1 MDYRGQDLDLRTAR
15 WSAAS
20 TEPSGWREATPV
32 APQPAQPAPAARG
45 AAARTSPIW
54 VDETLL
60 ACANQAFDV
69 ALAYRSAEVRL
80 EHLLLAM
87 TRVEAAATAL
97 EARGVR
103 VASLRRDSAVTI
115 AGEMP
120 VTNAD
125 GGASPRRSPE
135 LEDVLRLA
143 ASRAAHTGRAAS
155 IDDVV
160 QVLGDIGGDLP
171 GAELIVRH
179 FPRIARDFWST
190 PGASRAASLAGA
202 GHPIEGSDAERAPIP
217 ASFSLAP
224 VAQAALEPAIV
235 QRLFDRLADLERG
248 FADRLSALESAM
260 ARQSHTVHTD
270 FSPIDGRLASI
281 ENTLQHRPMGEGI
294 AAIDPALSDRLWAI
308 EHALGTERAERASA
322 ITALSDE
329 ITGVRSAVRLAAQ
342 NSEQTQ
348 GALVEQVQQLA
359 DGLEQHRR
367 DLAASVGDRI
377 ASIEQALDAQGM
389 RTNEAHA
396 VYNAELSEVHDALMK
411 ISANQHTLAGTI
423 DNWRN
428 NDSGE
433 IHLINTRIGAVHE
446 DGARRLAAIEKLC
459 ADVET
464 LSQLVL
470 DDRGQRPRSGL
481 KQWLYGTEDWIKA
494 SWRPSTVRSPA
505 IKLPRFTWRLPMR
518 RRSS

>member
-20 TEPSGWREATPV
+20 TEPSSWREA
-32 APQPAQPAPAARG
+32 APQPAQSARPAPS
-45 AAARTSPIW
+45 RTSPIW

-103 VASLRRDSAVTI
+103 VVSLRRDSAVTI
-115 AGEMP
+115 AGDMP

-125 GGASPRRSPE
+125 GAASPHRSPE
-135 LEDVLRLA
+135 FEDVLRLA
-143 ASRAAHTGRAAS
+143 ASRAAHINRAAS
-155 IDDVV
+155 IDDIV

-179 FPRIARDFWST
+179 FPRVTRDFWST
-190 PGASRAASLAGA
+190 PGASRAA
-202 GHPIEGSDAERAPIP
+202 GHTADGTDAERSPIP
-217 ASFSLAP
+217 ASLSLTP
-224 VAQAALEPAIV
+224 VAQATLEPAIV

-248 FADRLSALESAM
+248 FADRLTALESAM
-260 ARQSHTVHTD
+260 ARQPHTVHAD
-270 FSPIDGRLASI
+270 FSPIDGRLAAI

-348 GALVEQVQQLA
+348 GSLVEQVQQLA

-367 DLAASVGDRI
+367 DLAASVGERI
-377 ASIEQALDAQGM
+377 ASVEQALDAQGQ

-411 ISANQHTLAGTI
+411 ISANQHTLAGAI
-423 DNWRN
+423 DNWRS

-433 IHLINTRIGAVHE
+433 IHLINTRIGAVHD

-470 DDRGQRPRSGL
+470 DDRGQQTRPGL
-481 KQWLYGTEDWIKA
+481 KRWLYGTEDWIKA
-494 SWRPSTVRSPA
+494 SWRPSAVRSSPF
-505 IKLPRFTWRLPMR
+505 KLPRFTWRLPMR
-518 RRSS
+518 RRTG

>member
-20 TEPSGWREATPV
+20 TEPSSWREATP
-32 APQPAQPAPAARG
+32 QPAQSVPAARP
-45 AAARTSPIW
+45 AASRTSPIW

-103 VASLRRDSAVTI
+103 VVSLRRDSAVTI

-125 GGASPRRSPE
+125 GAASPRRSPE

-143 ASRAAHTGRAAS
+143 ASRAAHINRAAS

-160 QVLGDIGGDLP
+160 QVLGDVGGDLP

-179 FPRIARDFWST
+179 FPRVTRDFWST
-190 PGASRAASLAGA
+190 PGVSRGA
-202 GHPIEGSDAERAPIP
+202 QGGGSHPIDGTDVERSPIP
-217 ASFSLAP
+217 ASLSLTP
-224 VAQAALEPAIV
+224 VAQATLEPAIV

-248 FADRLSALESAM
+248 FADRLSALELAM
-260 ARQSHTVHTD
+260 ARQPHTLHAD
-270 FSPIDGRLASI
+270 LSPIDGRLAAI
-281 ENTLQHRPMGEGI
+281 ENTLQLRPMGEGI

-348 GALVEQVQQLA
+348 GSLVEQVQQLA
-359 DGLEQHRR
+359 EGLEQHRR
-367 DLAASVGDRI
+367 DLTASVGERI
-377 ASIEQALDAQGM
+377 ASVEQALDAQGQ

-411 ISANQHTLAGTI
+411 ISANQHTLAGAI

-470 DDRGQRPRSGL
+470 DDRGERPRSGL

-494 SWRPSTVRSPA
+494 SWRPSPVRSPP
-505 IKLPRFTWRLPMR
+505 IRLPRFTWRLPMR
-518 RRSS
+518 RRSG

>member
-20 TEPSGWREATPV
+20 TEPSGWREATP
-32 APQPAQPAPAARG
+32 ASPQPAQPARPAPS
-45 AAARTSPIW
+45 RTSPIW

-103 VASLRRDSAVTI
+103 VVSLRRDSAVTI

-143 ASRAAHTGRAAS
+143 ASRAVHTGRAAS

-190 PGASRAASLAGA
+190 PGTSRAAAPA
-202 GHPIEGSDAERAPIP
+202 NANHPIDGTDAERAPIP
-217 ASFSLAP
+217 ASFSLTP

-235 QRLFDRLADLERG
+235 QRLFDRLADLERS
-248 FADRLSALESAM
+248 FADRLGALESAM
-260 ARQSHTVHTD
+260 ARQSKTVHAD
-270 FSPIDGRLASI
+270 FSPIDGRLAAI

-308 EHALGTERAERASA
+308 EHALGTERAERSSA

-348 GALVEQVQQLA
+348 GTLVEQVQQLA

-377 ASIEQALDAQGM
+377 ASIEQALDAQGL
-389 RTNEAHA
+389 RTSEAHA
-396 VYNAELSEVHDALMK
+396 VYNAELSEVHEALMK
-411 ISANQHTLAGTI
+411 ISANQHTLAGAL

-446 DGARRLAAIEKLC
+446 DGARRLAAMEKLC

-494 SWRPSTVRSPA
+494 SWRPSAVRSQA
-505 IKLPRFTWRLPMR
+505 FKLPRFSWRLPMR
-518 RRSS
+518 RRSR